1 MITSSTPKEYN
12 NESQRNQQDKNKRT
26 EHTVVLPV
34 SNDNDNDDDDIIVE
48 DSAVVL
54 SPSERLNQQIR
65 DDMYKNAIT
74 VEEDNVVALPDS
86 TASATNTVTG
96 DNDGTHKQRHPFGC
110 DRNWRMILLIIILL
124 VAIDLA
130 TIFTVLHF
138 TNKTK
143 SDNQDDNT
151 IMDMPPSTAPTRM
164 KVPIT
169 PTPYPTLYPTLSPT
183 LPLTTTKFLEI
194 QDLLSAY
201 I

>member
-65 DDMYKNAIT
+65 DDMYKNAMTI
-74 VEEDNVVALPDS
+74 EKDIVVALPDNIT

-96 DNDGTHKQRHPFGC
+96 DTGGTHKQRHPFGC

-124 VAIDLA
+124 VAIALA
-130 TIFTVLHF
+130 TIFLFF
-138 TNKTK
+138 TSQTE
-143 SDNQDDNT
+143 Q
-151 IMDMPPSTAPTRM
+151 
-164 KVPIT
+164 KVT
-169 PTPYPTLYPTLSPT
+169 TLLWTC
-183 LPLTTTKFLEI
+183 LPQLLLLE
-194 QDLLSAY
+194 
-201 I
+201 